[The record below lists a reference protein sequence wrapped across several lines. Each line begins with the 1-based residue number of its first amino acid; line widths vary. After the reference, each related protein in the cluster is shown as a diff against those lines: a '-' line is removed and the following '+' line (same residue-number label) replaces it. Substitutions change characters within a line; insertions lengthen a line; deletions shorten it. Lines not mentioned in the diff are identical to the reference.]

1 MSPNSCGLKVC
12 NTNSRDPH
20 FSMFQ
25 VAADPVLQWIS
36 FPIFSPPSVMTA
48 IRTGMVSCIGS
59 NTETMVKEIF

>member
-12 NTNSRDPH
+12 NTNSRDQH
-20 FSMFQ
+20 FSVFQ

-36 FPIFSPPSVMTA
+36 FPIPSVMTA